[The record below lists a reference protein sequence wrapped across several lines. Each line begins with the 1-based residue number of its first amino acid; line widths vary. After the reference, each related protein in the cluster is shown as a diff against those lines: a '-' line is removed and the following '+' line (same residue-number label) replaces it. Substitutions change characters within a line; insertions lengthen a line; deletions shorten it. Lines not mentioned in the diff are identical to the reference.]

1 MEPTDEF
8 DDSAA
13 PRQFTLQQLALAIA
27 VLAAG
32 MAAWRW
38 AGWLVAFPLC
48 VCYGVMFGAWWSGG
62 VGRVASAMRGG
73 TLGGALGMVIGAI
86 GATGRVFADPSV
98 GLMLLV
104 FPTLLGLVLGAA
116 LSLLLTTVLFD
127 RD

>member
-1 MEPTDEF
+1 M
-8 DDSAA
+8 DDDPLQ
-13 PRQFTLQQLALAIA
+13 PRQFTLQHMALAVA

-32 MAAWRW
+32 LTAWRW

-48 VCYGVMFGAWWSGG
+48 VCYGVLLGGWASGAGD
-62 VGRVASAMRGG
+62 RTASAMRGG
-73 TLGGALGMVIGAI
+73 TIGGALGMVVGAI
-86 GATGRVFADPSV
+86 GAAGRIFADPSV
-98 GLMLLV
+98 GLMLLI